1 MTTLYDF
8 PSSNLDPNLQADL
21 RATPININSNIPLK
35 KYNLSDLRKDP
46 EFNKVTERFLTSIG
60 EGDSVGDLFGYF
72 RGADYNLTDGIMAY
86 KDSKKF
92 TDQQKQDYQYLRSK
106 FDNSSIGGFREWVKA
121 GANVTKELFTDP
133 TMIASMFFIPWT
145 GGASAATRI
154 AAGKAVQAGLKKLA
168 SKEVAKGVAKGVSK
182 IPFQKIKKT
191 GLGRKVDPDTGKI
204 ILTKSGQ
211 TALTA
216 VEGFVYG
223 SSNNFVKQ
231 NIDINT
237 DRREAEDLNLK
248 ETALV
253 GTAAAA
259 IPVGLRGIGMGI
271 SKFQT
276 SVANRRLARIDGG
289 EEYKSGTLDKGIKLT
304 DEILDVV
311 TPNIIK
317 LGAFVQKPTSKFI
330 RKMKLDKELDKLIKL
345 FRYDAD
351 KSMFIDPSKIVKRT
365 GYSFYEN
372 VFFLLG
378 PRRNELKDILD
389 SLKKKGTVTKPKIG
403 SRDAFFKLP
412 DSRFYKAPAATKQ
425 SRFQYQRISD
435 SVNDALAYYLRTG
448 RKTVTVDGKRVS
460 FEKAFNMTERTT
472 GDILEAGTKIK
483 ILLREI
489 RNDAK
494 AKGLEV
500 GRIRNYLPRSFL
512 FSKVKEEI
520 ENLHKGIE
528 GALSKEIR
536 RAEGVTTKGE
546 VIEILESIMNP
557 TTAIGKSYSHLMK
570 QGHGGKRGTRG
581 VGYFG
586 IHSKKIPTFT
596 KKRQLRNIKEENI
609 SDYLDNSVE
618 SLLYDYVHQSSSYIQ
633 RKVDFGE
640 DIIEFRKLWLDPIQK
655 RLKAKGKKFELS
667 DKEYRQLEDL
677 YMVTTG
683 QVSQVDNAFMRT
695 MADLFVVGNQ
705 LALLPLATITSLSEI
720 AVPLVRGAGK
730 TLTQK
735 GKAGTKGEIGE
746 GGIRTIWKTA
756 GDYRK
761 MWWNDIFKK
770 DIADGRPAS
779 LKELNRFGR
788 AWDRAS
794 DDRSLAMFGQGYGR
808 RGTEAQNKFFKLNL
822 LHDWTRFV
830 QLVSYNVGKSKIYE
844 NLYEL
849 VTVKNMSKARKL
861 RLSNQLRELN
871 IDVAAGKKWVKAG
884 GKPSGKFYNEN
895 FLRGA
900 SRYVD
905 EVIMNPTAAANQKPI
920 WHSMHSTRWAFGLMG
935 FPTAFSNTVLKNA
948 IREIN
953 LDIRSQGLKFYNY
966 EAIPSMTAGATTML
980 AIGMFGNT
988 IRTGGR
994 NLEEIEKGE
1003 ETIGGEVL
1011 DAAIR
1016 AGLLGPTEQ
1025 AYRTYRARAYD
1036 NFARRLAMRFT
1047 GPAVDDIFRFFE
1059 DWVGP
1064 ISFVIDEIPGI
1075 AALRTMDPEGYKAV
1089 MTEARKLDKSMGWAA
1104 QGKEKKEKEKK
1115 GPRPLFYEG
1124 GQIFIKNPRYKKF
1137 KGGAVSEDYPVPN
1150 VIKDP
1155 SERINPYTGQPYDA
1169 EMERLGLAEGSE
1181 VKAEPLLQRILQNIV
1196 RASPEEERELS
1207 ETKGY
1212 ENTPKNKRYGEV
1224 KGNKVYIF
1232 EDRLREDG
1240 STGNFVEDMFFGE
1253 ALHRLKDT
1261 APEWYDRLYSAANE
1275 DPEVMKWKEDAYQ
1288 REVADGYKGTREQH
1302 WNESRFDQ
1310 VVGGFLL
1317 GRPDANVHTM
1327 RGWDRNTLPYG
1338 THLRKELEAFE
1349 KELGRT
1355 KKKDGGL
1362 MVSIG
1367 VAPVSEKQI
1376 DKLKKALEKR
1386 KAKRDGGSADIEEI
1400 VVKALKRIPQKG
1412 KEAYEYAIDKMGE
1425 NNLDKQFLKEIA
1437 YVESKYAE
1445 DEGSFRKDNRSAYQI
1460 TPLAFQEFKET
1471 INPNSSRGR
1480 GLRAYANKIKDRY
1493 DVDISKVT
1501 YDELNDPLIGTA
1513 VTRALWKLDPEPIGN
1528 TVKERAN
1535 QWKRYWNTE
1544 EGKGTVDRYLDDV
1557 TFMNK

>member
-1 MTTLYDF
+1 
-8 PSSNLDPNLQADL
+8 
-21 RATPININSNIPLK
+21 
-35 KYNLSDLRKDP
+35 
-46 EFNKVTERFLTSIG
+46 
-60 EGDSVGDLFGYF
+60 
-72 RGADYNLTDGIMAY
+72 
-86 KDSKKF
+86 
-92 TDQQKQDYQYLRSK
+92 
-106 FDNSSIGGFREWVKA
+106 
-121 GANVTKELFTDP
+121 
-133 TMIASMFFIPWT
+133 
-145 GGASAATRI
+145 
-154 AAGKAVQAGLKKLA
+154 
-168 SKEVAKGVAKGVSK
+168 
-182 IPFQKIKKT
+182 
-191 GLGRKVDPDTGKI
+191 
-204 ILTKSGQ
+204 
-211 TALTA
+211 
-216 VEGFVYG
+216 
-223 SSNNFVKQ
+223 
-231 NIDINT
+231 
-237 DRREAEDLNLK
+237 
-248 ETALV
+248 
-253 GTAAAA
+253 
-259 IPVGLRGIGMGI
+259 
-271 SKFQT
+271 
-276 SVANRRLARIDGG
+276 
-289 EEYKSGTLDKGIKLT
+289 
-304 DEILDVV
+304 
-311 TPNIIK
+311 
-317 LGAFVQKPTSKFI
+317 
-330 RKMKLDKELDKLIKL
+330 
-345 FRYDAD
+345 
-351 KSMFIDPSKIVKRT
+351 
-365 GYSFYEN
+365 
-372 VFFLLG
+372 
-378 PRRNELKDILD
+378 
-389 SLKKKGTVTKPKIG
+389 
-403 SRDAFFKLP
+403 
-412 DSRFYKAPAATKQ
+412 
-425 SRFQYQRISD
+425 
-435 SVNDALAYYLRTG
+435 
-448 RKTVTVDGKRVS
+448 
-460 FEKAFNMTERTT
+460 
-472 GDILEAGTKIK
+472 
-483 ILLREI
+483 
-489 RNDAK
+489 
-494 AKGLEV
+494 
-500 GRIRNYLPRSFL
+500 
-512 FSKVKEEI
+512 
-520 ENLHKGIE
+520 
-528 GALSKEIR
+528 
-536 RAEGVTTKGE
+536 
-546 VIEILESIMNP
+546 
-557 TTAIGKSYSHLMK
+557 
-570 QGHGGKRGTRG
+570 
-581 VGYFG
+581 
-586 IHSKKIPTFT
+586 
-596 KKRQLRNIKEENI
+596 
-609 SDYLDNSVE
+609 
-618 SLLYDYVHQSSSYIQ
+618 
-633 RKVDFGE
+633 
-640 DIIEFRKLWLDPIQK
+640 
-655 RLKAKGKKFELS
+655 
-667 DKEYRQLEDL
+667 
-677 YMVTTG
+677 MVTTG

-1124 GQIFIKNPRYKKF
+1124 GQIFIKNPRYKNF

-1169 EMERLGLAEGSE
+1169 EMERLGLAEGGE
-1181 VKAEPLLQRILQNIV
+1181 ANNENIAAAYFNDNPDDLEELRNLVGYTPPPQEKEEEAKPIEWADVKTFMKEQFGEGAVKRAAQQLPYLLAAAPEDLGRLAALPYDIASQHMPLPNIGAKERLESPYAFERYTEWGAKKGYIDKPQHTLGEIFYSFLVDPTIAGPMAAASLTKATPLLMGMTKGMKIKKGTKPPYRAELNELGLYSRAEQHLLDAPNDLKGQGLVDYLYSQKRKPQVKKEERQFLELEDKINADTTKEELLQIIREDRPDLYKTRYKADPLENIKATEEIQAIDAHYGVDHRLDKVDAIYDELMKTIKVSKGDKKISRHDALTNAQKNRRAIGRDINIINLKKKHEWKWDDDGLFVYKTGPTHNRKWNAVPKIGDRMATTRTKLNYYEDLFYKTIKNQSGDEKMKLVEDLSKIAFERNPYKIIKYEEAPEVYLYGNDIDGYQLMDKNKETPWVETFESGIGDTEAKIKLKQYLSQEYNIGGDVPAAARYEEYMLEGGRNYEEITINLRNPQEHMLEGKEVAVHFPYQQYDEPVLLSILTKERDVINKKTGVIKGETKHVDELQTDIHEAGKAKGYLTKEKIKETERLEKDNSNILDKLIEDGKIKTHTGVEVELLRGEEGMRQKEFLNKIGRTSHKYISMTIEKDLIKIKQQNPRKYKSLLEDIYYDLGFSIKGFQAHPQQTQLLSQRGSPSKGAYSKSEEPITGISNSLVENLGLKTIKDFEAILPEAIEFFNNARTAKSIRKSNIQDLPFKDIEEWAAKGIQAAIQEAAEGGQKYVSFSSADIIGKRYEDHNPKFYKLLYDKVIPRVGNKISKKLGAKTSIEDVVVRSESSTSFPSVEGQSSITKITNRGNTERMFTIELTPEALAKGEKEGWGPVFGFSKGGLVNILQ
-1196 RASPEEERELS
+1196 RRQS
-1207 ETKGY
+1207 
-1212 ENTPKNKRYGEV
+1212 
-1224 KGNKVYIF
+1224 
-1232 EDRLREDG
+1232 
-1240 STGNFVEDMFFGE
+1240 
-1253 ALHRLKDT
+1253 
-1261 APEWYDRLYSAANE
+1261 
-1275 DPEVMKWKEDAYQ
+1275 
-1288 REVADGYKGTREQH
+1288 
-1302 WNESRFDQ
+1302 
-1310 VVGGFLL
+1310 
-1317 GRPDANVHTM
+1317 
-1327 RGWDRNTLPYG
+1327 
-1338 THLRKELEAFE
+1338 
-1349 KELGRT
+1349 
-1355 KKKDGGL
+1355 
-1362 MVSIG
+1362 
-1367 VAPVSEKQI
+1367 
-1376 DKLKKALEKR
+1376 
-1386 KAKRDGGSADIEEI
+1386 KRDGGSADIEEI
-1400 VVKALKRIPQKG
+1400 EVLARKRGQYILDEDIVEGPFTSYYNKPVRLKKTVMKDLIKAQEEIPNIPINIVDNTVRKDVKVKA
-1412 KEAYEYAIDKMGE
+1412 
-1425 NNLDKQFLKEIA
+1425 
-1437 YVESKYAE
+1437 
-1445 DEGSFRKDNRSAYQI
+1445 RKDWIA
-1460 TPLAFQEFKET
+1460 
-1471 INPNSSRGR
+1471 RGR
-1480 GLRAYANKIKDRY
+1480 KGPPQAGAESYHITGQAFDLNQEDPKMNNPEVWEVLRKNNFKQH
-1493 DVDISKVT
+1493 
-1501 YDELNDPLIGTA
+1501 P
-1513 VTRALWKLDPEPIGN
+1513 
-1528 TVKERAN
+1528 KEWWHYIQGEFIN
-1535 QWKRYWNTE
+1535 
-1544 EGKGTVDRYLDDV
+1544 
-1557 TFMNK
+1557 